1 MNYEPRA
8 PRNVTETGLDPAI
21 IHSLIA
27 KGMFLESLES
37 TTQLAELTKLSA
49 AILDECLQDMSNR
62 KLIESAGMTA
72 SSVGMGVLRYQLTT
86 QGKEFAKDALDI
98 NQYLGP
104 APVPLD
110 VYAQQIRL
118 QAIGEER
125 VSQQDIENA
134 FHDIIVPEEF
144 TKRLGPAVNSGMSI
158 LIYGPAGNGK
168 TTVAE
173 KVAKI
178 YESIVYIPHSIEV
191 NGNIIKVFDA
201 SVHEVVDI
209 DPNADSRGK
218 SVIRRQSDGRYMS
231 CRRPVVITG
240 GELTMEM
247 LDLKFN
253 PISKFY
259 EAPLHMKALNGTFII
274 DDFGRQIVSPDEL
287 LNRWIVPL
295 QSRVDYL
302 RLHSGKSFQ
311 IPFDELVIFSTN
323 LAPDDLMDP
332 AFLRRIPYKLETKDP
347 SLDAFKAIYEA
358 VAYKAGLVLDDEIFD
373 YTVDQIVSVSG
384 KTLAAYQPKFIIDQ
398 VISACKY
405 EGIPL
410 EFNKPHVADALS
422 NLYVRDTSYQGQVGS
437 TPAQ

>member
-1 MNYEPRA
+1 MTYEPRA
-8 PRNVTETGLDPAI
+8 PRNVQETGLDPALI
-21 IHSLIA
+21 AQLIA

-37 TTQLAELTKLSA
+37 TTQLANLTKLSA
-49 AILDECLQDMSNR
+49 SILDECLQDMSTR

-98 NQYLGP
+98 NQYIGP
-104 APVPLD
+104 APIPLE
-110 VYAQQIRL
+110 VYAQQIKL
-118 QAIGEER
+118 QAIGDER
-125 VSQQDIENA
+125 VSPQDIENA

-144 TKRLGPAVNSGMSI
+144 TKRLGPAINSGMSI

-178 YESIVYIPHSIEV
+178 YEAIVYIPYCIEV
-191 NGNIIKVFDA
+191 NGNIIKIFDA
-201 SVHEVVDI
+201 SVHELVDI
-209 DPNADSRGK
+209 DPGADERSK
-218 SVIRRQSDGRYMS
+218 SVIRRQADGRYAS
-231 CRRPVVITG
+231 CRRPMVMTG

-259 EAPLHMKALNGTFII
+259 EAPLHMKAINGTFII

-332 AFLRRIPYKLETKDP
+332 AFLRRIPYKLETRDP
-347 SLDAFKAIYEA
+347 EISAFRAIYEA
-358 VAYKAGLVLDDEIFD
+358 VAYKAGLELSDEIFD
-373 YTVDQIVSVSG
+373 FTVHEIVEVSG

-405 EGIPL
+405 EGVPL
-410 EFNKPHVADALS
+410 EFNKEHVADALS
-422 NLYVRDTSYQGQVGS
+422 NLYVRDTSYKGQVGS

>member
-1 MNYEPRA
+1 MSYEPRA
-8 PRNVTETGLDPAI
+8 PRTIADTGLDPA
-21 IHSLIA
+21 LIAQLVA

-98 NQYLGP
+98 NQYIGP

-110 VYAQQIRL
+110 IYAQQIKL
-118 QAIGEER
+118 QAIGDER
-125 VSQQDIENA
+125 VSPMDIENA
-134 FHDIIVPEEF
+134 FHDIIVPESF
-144 TKRLGPAVNSGMSI
+144 TKSLGPAINSGMSI

-178 YESIVYIPHSIEV
+178 YEAIVYIPHAIEV
-191 NGNIIKVFDA
+191 NGSIIKVFDA
-201 SVHEVVDI
+201 SVHEMVDI
-209 DPNADSRGK
+209 DPGAEERNK
-218 SVIRRQSDGRYMS
+218 SVIRRQADGRYAS
-231 CRRPVVITG
+231 CRRPMVMTG

-259 EAPLHMKALNGTFII
+259 EAPLHVKAINGTFII

-302 RLHSGKSFQ
+302 RLNSGKSFQ

-347 SLDAFKAIYEA
+347 DIEAFKAIYTA
-358 VAYKAGLVLDDEIFD
+358 VAYKAGLELSDEIFD
-373 YTVDQIVSVSG
+373 FTVQQIVEVSG

-405 EGIPL
+405 EGIHL
-410 EFNKPHVADALS
+410 EFNKEHVADALS
-422 NLYVRDTSYQGQVGS
+422 NLYVRDSSYKGQVGS
-437 TPAQ
+437 APAQ